1 MTNKKQIVK
10 IAREIRTADEFS
22 IWSIYRSDDKR
33 IELPE
38 SIKLAKGI
46 IRNAQEKESVM
57 SEDLFADTGQNS
69 LRFDMEFEV
78 LNESYDSDTYDDGD
92 IRHNHFVRFWYR
104 GNMYD
109 YYYSL

>member
-1 MTNKKQIVK
+1 MTNKKMAVR

-22 IWSIYRSDDKR
+22 VWSIYRSDGKK
-33 IELPE
+33 IQLPE
-38 SIKLAKGI
+38 SIRLAKGI
-46 IRNAQEKESVM
+46 MSNAQEKGTIM
-57 SEDLFADTGQNS
+57 SDDLFASSGANS

-78 LNESYDSDTYDDGD
+78 LNETYDSDTYDDGD
-92 IRHNHFVRFWYR
+92 IRHNHFVRFGYR